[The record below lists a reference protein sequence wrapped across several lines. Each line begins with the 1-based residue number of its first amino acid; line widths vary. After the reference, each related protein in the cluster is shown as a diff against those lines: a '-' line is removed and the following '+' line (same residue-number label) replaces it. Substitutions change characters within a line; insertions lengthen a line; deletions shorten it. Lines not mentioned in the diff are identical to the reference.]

1 MYFRNRIITTVLCSF
16 LFLLFFGCGDKQTLV
31 DLREDG
37 YDEAFQEV
45 YKKKGGKVIAQVGDK
60 KLTELML
67 SEFFYI
73 MNRDK
78 VTREEKADFVEQ
90 WIMIQILAK
99 EARREDLHK
108 RMGNLLFLDLVSNEY
123 LARVYIDQ
131 HQKITEK
138 DLKDYFDAHKN
149 LFVRNE
155 PIKRFSLIVVDSRKK
170 AAEILGMLRKKK
182 ITWEKLVTRYGIVE
196 PSRPNKGDIG
206 YVTIEGLKREMGNK
220 GSEAFAISPGKI
232 HDDYIVAKN
241 QFFFVKC
248 LAEKKAGEAIQYDEL
263 SSWQYDKIENAVR
276 LEKMEQLV
284 YKIKKSGKVYNYY
297 ER

>member
-1 MYFRNRIITTVLCSF
+1 MCFQNNIITHVIFSCFF
-16 LFLLFFGCGDKQTLV
+16 LFFLSCGDKQALV
-31 DLREDG
+31 NMREDG

-45 YKKKGGKVIAQVGDK
+45 YKQKGGKVIAQVGDK

-67 SEFFYI
+67 SEFFYV

-90 WIMIQILAK
+90 WIMIQILAR

-123 LARVYIDQ
+123 LARIYIDQ

-138 DLKDYFDAHKN
+138 DLKDYFESHKN
-149 LFVRNE
+149 QFVRKE
-155 PIKRFSLIVVDSRKK
+155 PIKRFSLIVVANRKK
-170 AAEILGMLRKKK
+170 AIEILGMLRKKK
-182 ITWEKLVTRYGIVE
+182 ITWEKLVSRYGVVE

-220 GSEAFAISPGKI
+220 GAEAFAIGQGKI

-248 LAEKKAGEAIQYDEL
+248 LSEKKAGEAIQYEEL

-284 YKIKKSGKVYNYY
+284 YKIKKS
-297 ER
+297 